1 LNYNLFIKFLQQ
13 IWFFIDA
20 FVKINYILNKK
31 GSWLMKRVGW
41 GLIALFLMLSS
52 INAFGYTLV
61 VGKII
66 SVNKNTAQID
76 VLSKMCHGKHAVTVK
91 NPQAIPINLIH
102 KVNFLMQIDKTCSSV
117 IIGKTNRGP
126 E

>member
-1 LNYNLFIKFLQQ
+1 
-13 IWFFIDA
+13 
-20 FVKINYILNKK
+20 
-31 GSWLMKRVGW
+31 MKRIVCS
-41 GLIALFLMLSS
+41 LIVLFLVLNS
-52 INAFGYTLV
+52 ISAFGSTLV

-66 SVNKNTAQID
+66 SLNKNTAQIE
-76 VLSKMCHGKHAVTVK
+76 VLSKVCHGKRTVTVK

-117 IIGKTNRGP
+117 VIGNTNRGP

>member
-1 LNYNLFIKFLQQ
+1 
-13 IWFFIDA
+13 
-20 FVKINYILNKK
+20 VKVTAKRIGKRAQ
-31 GSWLMKRVGW
+31 WLMKRLVW
-41 GLIALFLMLSS
+41 CLIALFLMLSS

-66 SVNKNTAQID
+66 SVNKNTAQVD
-76 VLSKMCHGKHAVTVK
+76 VLSKMCHGKHSVTVK
-91 NPQAIPINLIH
+91 NPQTIPINLIH